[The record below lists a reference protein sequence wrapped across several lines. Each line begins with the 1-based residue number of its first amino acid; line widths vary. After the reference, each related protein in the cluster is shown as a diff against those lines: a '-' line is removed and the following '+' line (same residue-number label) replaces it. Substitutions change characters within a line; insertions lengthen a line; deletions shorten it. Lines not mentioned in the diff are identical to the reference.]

1 MLAACHWSR
10 AAQRSAAAALSC
22 PTCGE
27 MPGDTGGPQAP
38 TPFTLHKLGSWGW
51 GSWEPLRS
59 QLLRGGVRFTIS
71 RCSLVTRV
79 QFQLQNLRF
88 ICVLFSSFH
97 GNPHGSQSSAQ
108 EEWLAA
114 PSSPASCQAF
124 REERGGPET
133 GPASGSAGRGRGP
146 QGSRSAQG
154 LRASLAWRGA
164 IFPITGQQTEAQG
177 RHLLQARRAG
187 RTELWQTVQGAWL
200 AARHVRAVATWPEPH
215 GHGQGQL
222 HAWPRGATHPVPLG
236 SHAATCRRRAP
247 RSLRGLTTVG
257 SPGRSPGPLRLHSL
271 SRNPAA
277 PRGSSCLLIRVQ
289 GPGGH
294 VATSW
299 PRCSCRG
306 CRCGALP
313 PGGL

>member
-1 MLAACHWSR
+1 METPTVPSHLLKRSGWRPPPARPAARPSGKSEVGRRLGRPVAQRGGGGGGGPR
-10 AAQRSAAAALSC
+10 AADQHKDSEPHWR
-22 PTCGE
+22 GE
-27 MPGDTGGPQAP
+27 G
-38 TPFTLHKLGSWGW
+38 
-51 GSWEPLRS
+51 
-59 QLLRGGVRFTIS
+59 
-71 RCSLVTRV
+71 
-79 QFQLQNLRF
+79 
-88 ICVLFSSFH
+88 LFS
-97 GNPHGSQSSAQ
+97 PSQAN
-108 EEWLAA
+108 
-114 PSSPASCQAF
+114 
-124 REERGGPET
+124 T
-133 GPASGSAGRGRGP
+133 
-146 QGSRSAQG
+146 
-154 LRASLAWRGA
+154 LRHR
-164 IFPITGQQTEAQG
+164 G

-187 RTELWQTVQGAWL
+187 RTELWQTVHGAWL

-313 PGGL
+313 PGDCNWGR